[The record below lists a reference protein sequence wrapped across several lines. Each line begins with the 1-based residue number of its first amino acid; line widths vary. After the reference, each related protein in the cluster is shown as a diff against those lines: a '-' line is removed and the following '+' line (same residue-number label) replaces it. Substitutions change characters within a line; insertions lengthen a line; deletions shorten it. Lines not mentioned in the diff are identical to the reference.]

1 MGRAF
6 RSAAAAVGKRGVGVV
21 FAAGQ
26 RDVVFAAG
34 QRDVV
39 FAAAAAAAASAAMI
53 RRLRSAGGRGGRSSS
68 IKQSPLR
75 MNLIQNQDFGRR
87 KS

>member
-39 FAAAAAAAASAAMI
+39 FAAAAAASAAMI